1 MNPSDG
7 VYNTIKMAASQNS
20 THTRRTILRFPLESI
35 CIDDKPN
42 VYKNPQLVLKPQLEV
57 PPRRPYTGSH
67 PRMPVWR
74 HFLMIHVKDKA
85 DELVKLD
92 LAAFKQ
98 PPVLLNP
105 ILQYSVSCL
114 SSQLAVVFQH
124 PTNGLDNVR

>member
-1 MNPSDG
+1 
-7 VYNTIKMAASQNS
+7 MAASQNS
-20 THTRRTILRFPLESI
+20 THTRRIILRFPLESI

-57 PPRRPYTGSH
+57 PPRRPYTGSR

-74 HFLMIHVKDKA
+74 HFLMVHVKDKA

-98 PPVLLNP
+98 PPVLLNS

-124 PTNGLDNVR
+124 PTNGLDKVR